1 MGGGSYLPPKC
12 ISDVS
17 ESLRTIKNQHML
29 TKDIL
34 IDKTSTSGDRLALT
48 HPYIAGFHLL
58 STEDMKFLING
69 NRPNVKK
76 KRYFNLTAELTW
88 ICFSSFSS
96 SSQLLNN
103 IHFRNNC

>member
-1 MGGGSYLPPKC
+1 MGLICPKC

-58 STEDMKFLING
+58 STEDMKF
-69 NRPNVKK
+69 PYEWKQTKNVKK
-76 KRYFNLTAELTW
+76 KG
-88 ICFSSFSS
+88 IS
-96 SSQLLNN
+96 
-103 IHFRNNC
+103 I